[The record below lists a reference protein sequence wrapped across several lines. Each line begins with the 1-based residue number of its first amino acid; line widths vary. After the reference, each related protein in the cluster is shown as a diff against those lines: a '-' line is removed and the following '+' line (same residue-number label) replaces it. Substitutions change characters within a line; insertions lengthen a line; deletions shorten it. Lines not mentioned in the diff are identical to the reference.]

1 MSKSGAIIVSN
12 VASLLKL
19 LGAVSLKEILKM
31 YAPPPMK
38 NISYLYK
45 FRGGGG
51 EFVAA
56 LGPNII
62 GFADIWYSLTA
73 WLWNI

>member
-1 MSKSGAIIVSN
+1 MSKSGEIIVSN

-45 FRGGGG
+45 CRGGG
-51 EFVAA
+51 ENLLQHLVQILLVLLIF
-56 LGPNII
+56 
-62 GFADIWYSLTA
+62 DIL
-73 WLWNI
+73 